1 MIPRLSIFILFVV
14 VTCHVYSQEKD
25 TTSVK
30 VPVVP
35 YPQTDTTP
43 KITHTDVSGTS
54 QHPDYVDPEKD
65 YSYNQNHFQ
74 VFPQSDFR
82 PKKGLLQTPYL
93 HLLIPAAMI
102 TYGIVSR
109 NNASLQELDHST
121 NNEVKEHLK
130 VKIPIDNYSQFAPAV
145 AVLGLRLAGVDAKH
159 NFRDQAI
166 VMATSYMLMG
176 AAVQTMKTSVHV
188 WRPDGSNEKSFPSGH
203 TATAFVG
210 AHILFKEYQDVSPWI
225 GVGGYAIAAGTG
237 ALRVLNKKHWI
248 SDVVTGA
255 GIGILSVEAGYRLLP
270 VFHNLF
276 GIKDANKNLVITPVV
291 SSNSYGVGFAYTF

>member
-145 AVLGLRLAGVDAKH
+145 AVLGLRLAGIDAKH

-248 SDVVTGA
+248 SDVV
-255 GIGILSVEAGYRLLP
+255 P
-270 VFHNLF
+270 VRE
-276 GIKDANKNLVITPVV
+276 
-291 SSNSYGVGFAYTF
+291 